1 MERVVITGLGTVNPL
16 GNDVKSF
23 WKNIKN
29 GKNGI
34 KKISLFD
41 TNEFKVKIAGE
52 VTIDLK
58 EYFSTKDLNKL
69 DRFSCFAIIAADQ
82 AIQDSNIDKLKSD
95 RIGVI
100 FGSGIGGIISLE
112 EQHKRLLNN
121 PKKVS
126 PYFIPKMISDIVPG
140 HISIKYGFTGP
151 NYSVVSAC
159 ASSNHAIGNAYNIIK
174 YGDADIIITGG
185 SEAGIS
191 PLSIAGFMNMKA
203 LTTNQNFSNASKP
216 FDLHRDGFVM
226 GEGSGVIIIE
236 SLSSAI
242 KRNAKI
248 YAEIKGYAA
257 TADAYHLTTPHIDGN
272 GATMS
277 MKIAIKNSNLKIKDI
292 DYINAHG
299 TSTKYND
306 KIETLAI
313 KKLFKSHSYNI
324 NISSTKSMIGHL
336 LGAAGSV
343 ESIATILSLHN
354 SFITPTI
361 NLETPDPKCDLNYT
375 TSGITKNIKNAL
387 SNNFGFGGH
396 NASIVFSKY
405 IN

>member
-16 GNDVKSF
+16 GNNIKSF

-52 VTIDLK
+52 VIIDLK
-58 EYFSTKDLNKL
+58 EYFSTKDLNKI

-82 AIQDSNIDKLKSD
+82 AIKDSNIDKLKSD

-174 YGDADIIITGG
+174 YGDADIIVTGG

-191 PLSIAGFMNMKA
+191 PLSISGFMNMKA
-203 LTTNQNFSNASKP
+203 LTTNQNSSNASKP
-216 FDLHRDGFVM
+216 FDLNRDGFVM

-272 GATMS
+272 GATNA

-306 KIETLAI
+306 AVETLAI
-313 KKLFKSHSYNI
+313 KKLFKAHSYNI

-343 ESIATILSLHN
+343 ESIATILSLYN

-375 TSGITKNIKNAL
+375 TKGITKNIKNAL

>member
-1 MERVVITGLGTVNPL
+1 LERVVITGLGTVNPL
-16 GNDVKSF
+16 GNNIKSF

-52 VTIDLK
+52 VIIDLK
-58 EYFSTKDLNKL
+58 EYFSTKDLNKI

-82 AIQDSNIDKLKSD
+82 AIKDSNIDKLKSD

-174 YGDADIIITGG
+174 YGDADIIVTGG

-191 PLSIAGFMNMKA
+191 PLSISGFMNMKA
-203 LTTNQNFSNASKP
+203 LTTNQNSSNASKP
-216 FDLHRDGFVM
+216 FDLNRDGFVM

-272 GATMS
+272 GATNA

-306 KIETLAI
+306 AVETLAI
-313 KKLFKSHSYNI
+313 KKLFKAHSYNI

-343 ESIATILSLHN
+343 ESIATILSLYN

-375 TSGITKNIKNAL
+375 TKGITKNIKNAL